1 MFLNQKK
8 IILGNWKMNQNLD
21 QVRSFFEELET
32 FGDISQG
39 ICPQAPYLSILEN
52 IRPKIGNFL
61 VGSQNISSEA
71 SGAFT
76 GETSIQTLSDFSS
89 NFTLVGHSERRQLFH
104 ENDELL
110 IKKIN
115 LSMEHGVGVVF
126 CIGETLEQRESNR
139 VNEVLSAQLTNVLPK
154 VQNLK
159 PELTCIAYEPVWA
172 IGTGKTATAKQAVEA
187 HRMVKSIIS
196 NSLPAKFSTTP
207 ILYGGSVKPSNAQ
220 ELLENPEISGALIG
234 GASLKA
240 SDFNEISRIAANIQ
254 A

>member
-21 QVRSFFEELET
+21 QVRSFFEELEV
-32 FGDISQG
+32 FEDISQG
-39 ICPQAPYLSILEN
+39 ICPQAPYLSILGN
-52 IRPKIGNFL
+52 IRPESDNFL
-61 VGSQNISSEA
+61 VGSQNISSEL

-76 GETSIQTLSDFSS
+76 GETSVIALSDFSS
-89 NFTLVGHSERRQLFH
+89 NFTLIGHSERRQLFH
-104 ENDELL
+104 ENDELM
-110 IKKIN
+110 IKKIS
-115 LSMEHGVGVVF
+115 LSMEHGIGVVF
-126 CIGETLEQRESNR
+126 CIGETLEQRESNK
-139 VNEVLSAQLTNVLPK
+139 VGEVLSAQLTNVLPK

-159 PELTCIAYEPVWA
+159 PELLCIAYEPVWA
-172 IGTGKTATAKQAVEA
+172 IGTGKTASAQQAVEA
-187 HRMVKSIIS
+187 HRLAKGIIS
-196 NSLPAKFSTTP
+196 ECLPENFSTAQ

-220 ELLENPEISGALIG
+220 ELLENVEISGALIG